1 MTMNNTTLADLDWHT
16 LSTIKRKSRYISLYH
31 AIAVILAREK
41 GLRPYLKQYINYLD
55 EAEFHAAIEILDRH
69 NEANDE
75 ISLDDLTEPNDIY
88 NYVCIPDLTIYHIEA
103 IRYLDEQRAR
113 VCEFIG
119 PPVSI
124 IYALLRSEIEKYKHK
139 RKKPSLRIIKKPIDN
154 PDIYY
159 FNRKDLKKWKSLSA
173 IRDLGLLD
181 KSIYT
186 SIKQRSDLEDYRKKS
201 AGMLTYILTKIPP
214 FKHGNH
220 MRKFTRSKTDPKIN
234 PHAIY
239 KFFEDVFSDEF
250 GPIDKYYRIYPGES
264 TFKNNIKEMHEYFEK
279 NSNSPK

>member
-1 MTMNNTTLADLDWHT
+1 MTMNSTTLADLDWHT

-69 NEANDE
+69 NKANDE
-75 ISLDDLTEPNDIY
+75 ISLDDLTEQNDIY

-124 IYALLRSEIEKYKHK
+124 IYALLRSEIEKHKHSK
-139 RKKPSLRIIKKPIDN
+139 KKPSLRIIKKPIDK

-159 FNRKDLKKWKSLSA
+159 FNRKDIKKWKSLST
-173 IRDLGLLD
+173 IRELGLLE

-186 SIKQRSDLEDYRKKS
+186 SIAQRSDFVDKRKK
-201 AGMLTYILTKIPP
+201 
-214 FKHGNH
+214 
-220 MRKFTRSKTDPKIN
+220 
-234 PHAIY
+234 
-239 KFFEDVFSDEF
+239 
-250 GPIDKYYRIYPGES
+250 RI
-264 TFKNNIKEMHEYFEK
+264 
-279 NSNSPK
+279 